1 MLKALQG
8 AVTAAHVDSW
18 TSRREAQV
26 GGMKPAGAPLIALF
40 LACARFNA
48 VTLFADES
56 ASDATSGS
64 ASGGQAVSEL
74 NTQGVR
80 AAQQGQWELGVGY
93 LRRAVKVNPRDVLLR
108 QNLSGILT
116 DWAIQLERSG
126 DAAQAERLL
135 LEAVTD
141 DPDNGVAFVRLGDL
155 AYFRR
160 SDFSGAIA
168 SWKRANGKLSPAEWR
183 AVADRISQAQRDA
196 TIEQDFVSEGTEHF
210 DIRLS
215 HRGTADL
222 EALGRL
228 LETAYAALVE
238 QLGSGPSK
246 LTVIVYTER
255 DMRRT
260 YYQRDWALGFYDG
273 RLRLLGRELG
283 TDVAPMMVAH
293 ELAHAFLQHAYG
305 PALPIWVHEGFAQ
318 LQERDPSTR
327 PPAEAGGLA
336 QDVAPAGLRQPRTD
350 DELRLEE
357 AVAGGDAWVP
367 LKWLDRRFAQPS
379 YREDVGRA
387 YVQARLV
394 VAELIRRRGVARF
407 KTFLDA
413 VAKGTPVD
421 AAYDA
426 AFAPDHWAETDRPI
440 LK

>member
-1 MLKALQG
+1 
-8 AVTAAHVDSW
+8 
-18 TSRREAQV
+18 
-26 GGMKPAGAPLIALF
+26 MKPAGAPLIALC
-40 LACARFNA
+40 LACARLDA
-48 VTLFADES
+48 VMLFAAEP
-56 ASDATSGS
+56 
-64 ASGGQAVSEL
+64 ASGAPSDGQAASEL
-74 NTQGVR
+74 NNQGVH

-93 LRRAVKVNPRDVLLR
+93 LRRAVQVNPRDDLLR
-108 QNLSGILT
+108 KNLSGVLT
-116 DWAIQLERSG
+116 DWAIQLARSG

-141 DPDNGVAFVRLGDL
+141 DPDNGTAFVRLGDL

-183 AVADRISQAQRDA
+183 TVADRISQAQRDA
-196 TIEQDFVSEGTEHF
+196 AIEQNFVSESTEHF
-210 DIRLS
+210 DLRLS

-222 EALGRL
+222 AALGAF
-228 LETAYAALVE
+228 LETAYTALAQ
-238 QLGSGPSK
+238 QLGGGPSK

-273 RLRLLGRELG
+273 RLRLLGRELD

-318 LQERDPSTR
+318 LQEGDR
-327 PPAEAGGLA
+327 P
-336 QDVAPAGLRQPRTD
+336 RMD
-350 DELRLEE
+350 DERRLEE

-367 LKWLDRRFAQPS
+367 LKWLDRRFVQPS
-379 YREDVGRA
+379 HREDVGRA

-394 VAELIRRRGVARF
+394 VAALIRRYGMARF
-407 KTFLDA
+407 KTFLEA
-413 VAKGTPVD
+413 VGKGTPVD

-426 AFAPDHWAETDRPI
+426 AFAPDRWAATDTSI
-440 LK
+440 LKNE